1 MGEDNHFPSRKA
13 LLEFWEMHFRCFF
26 GTQGIHDGK
35 MWLSAILSTKL
46 EGLGRPCEQRFLSG
60 MVFSVK
66 EVVCVA
72 CQSHKINQLRDWQA
86 TRTTSLTLK
95 ATCKWKTSARRV
107 EGLLC
112 KLQEFY
118 SFFLSSEVFPGYQSL
133 HPPNWCSSCLATA
146 IDSLS
151 LFLAAAIWM
160 PSGRPFLSRPMGHCV
175 TGRWSTLKIEV

>member
-1 MGEDNHFPSRKA
+1 MGEENHFPSPKT

-26 GTQGIHDGK
+26 GTQGIHYGK
-35 MWLSAILSTKL
+35 CGCLPFYRLSLKDL
-46 EGLGRPCEQRFLSG
+46 EGRASRGFSQAWFLALRN
-60 MVFSVK
+60 F
-66 EVVCVA
+66 VCVA

-118 SFFLSSEVFPGYQSL
+118 LFFLSSEVFPGYQSL
-133 HPPNWCSSCLATA
+133 HPPKWCSSCLATA